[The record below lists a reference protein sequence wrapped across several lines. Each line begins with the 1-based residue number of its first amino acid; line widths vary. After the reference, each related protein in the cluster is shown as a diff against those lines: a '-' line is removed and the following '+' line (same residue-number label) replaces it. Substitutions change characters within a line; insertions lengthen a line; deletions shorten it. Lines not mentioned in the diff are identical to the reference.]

1 MPPPAGPADGPALPY
16 QDTARSW
23 VVALACAWSLF
34 WTMIITRIS
43 SVMFVA
49 MVSAM
54 AASRE
59 ATSWPFNLL
68 GVATN
73 VSGVIAG
80 LLLRKFTVRR
90 VAMAGVMATAVGV
103 LLCAAFY
110 DLTGIAICYG
120 VLGGLGQGFV
130 YLSNEYA
137 INNYFKRYRASA
149 SGINWAGSSLATF
162 VFPSVIVY
170 LNDQYGL
177 RGTFIIVGGLTL
189 NAAAGCIFLTKP
201 EERASKPEPSGNVEC
216 VNGDKDI
223 KVQSEWYNS
232 CTHHSANSACEGKQH
247 KGDYIEHAM
256 SATVT
261 SAQTEAQTLPGNN
274 LAKCVSLSSRA
285 GQDYTGEAGGKRCT
299 TQESMDTRNGEA
311 KGVNPSR
318 KTAPISVVRRELSFL
333 KRPIIYVITLSS
345 VVYASVST
353 LYGMTLADHAMGQ
366 GLPEWPAALLVSC
379 NGVGDIIAQLSSGQ
393 ISDRKFCHRRDVMAI
408 SFLLMASSMVILIYA
423 KSMALLVVV
432 ALLYSL
438 ASGSILMIIAV
449 ITVDYLGLENLPLAS
464 SFQSLACAIVAF
476 PRPLL
481 IGYYRDRRESYI
493 GLYVL
498 LAVVC
503 FAVGLVW
510 TVECLLQWRASKRL
524 REEPGPPQED
534 TAIVGIYRL
543 RRHS

>member
-1 MPPPAGPADGPALPY
+1 MAPPAGPPDGPALPY

-49 MVSAM
+49 LVSAM

-59 ATSWPFNLL
+59 AASWPFNLL
-68 GVATN
+68 AASTN

-90 VAMAGVMATAVGV
+90 VAMAGVMTTAVGV

-110 DLTGIAICYG
+110 DVTGITICYG
-120 VLGGLGQGFV
+120 ILGGLGQGFV

-137 INNYFKRYRASA
+137 INTYFKRYRASA

-189 NAAAGCIFLTKP
+189 NALAGCIFLSKP

-216 VNGDKDI
+216 VNGDKDG
-223 KVQSEWYNS
+223 KVQSKWYNS
-232 CTHHSANSACEGKQH
+232 CSRDSVNTACEEKPH

-256 SATVT
+256 SAAVT
-261 SAQTEAQTLPGNN
+261 SAHAEAQTSPGNN
-274 LAKCVSLSSRA
+274 LPKCVSLSSHA
-285 GQDYTGEAGGKRCT
+285 GQDYTGEPGGKGCP
-299 TQESMDTRNGEA
+299 TQQSMATRSGE
-311 KGVNPSR
+311 VNSVNSAG
-318 KTAPISVVRRELSFL
+318 KAAPMSVVRRELGFL
-333 KRPIIYVITLSS
+333 KRPIIYVIALST
-345 VVYASVST
+345 VVYASVSA

-366 GLPEWPAALLVSC
+366 GLPEWQAALLVSC

-393 ISDRKFCHRRDVMAI
+393 ISDRKFCHRYHWFMHAQDITAFSWKTQSKPR
-408 SFLLMASSMVILIYA
+408 LIQNP
-423 KSMALLVVV
+423 V
-432 ALLYSL
+432 
-438 ASGSILMIIAV
+438 
-449 ITVDYLGLENLPLAS
+449 T
-464 SFQSLACAIVAF
+464 
-476 PRPLL
+476 
-481 IGYYRDRRESYI
+481 
-493 GLYVL
+493 
-498 LAVVC
+498 
-503 FAVGLVW
+503 
-510 TVECLLQWRASKRL
+510 
-524 REEPGPPQED
+524 
-534 TAIVGIYRL
+534 
-543 RRHS
+543 